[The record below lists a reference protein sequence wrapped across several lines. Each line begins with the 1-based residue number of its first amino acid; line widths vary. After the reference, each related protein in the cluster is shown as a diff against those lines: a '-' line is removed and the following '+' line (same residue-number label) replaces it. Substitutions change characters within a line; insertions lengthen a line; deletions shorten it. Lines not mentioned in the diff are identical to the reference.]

1 MKPIAGRAPQQPTA
15 AAAGDGA
22 AALGRDFARVLDSAT
37 DWIALMDR
45 DGCYL
50 AASRSY
56 IAGNFRPGFGE
67 YIGKRAEE
75 ILIPASAA
83 RENEA
88 RTRLLAGDEL
98 NGAEEIL
105 VTLQDGSQ
113 RRMSFTRQLFRDGD
127 GNHDGILVQARDVTA
142 LAAKEEELRQARE
155 EAESANRAKSSFLG
169 NMSHEIRTPMNA
181 IIGLAHLVQRDITD
195 MHQRMQLAKIDTA
208 AQHLMDLLNDIMDLS
223 KIESGKLQ
231 LKETDFEVEHMLE
244 DICNL
249 IASRAESKGL
259 EIIMDSP
266 ALPPLIHGDGIRLQK
281 VLLNLITNAVKF
293 SEAGSIVLRARLL
306 SSDESGHLLRFEVS
320 DGGIGISGEQK
331 ARLFLPFEQ
340 ADGSTT
346 RKYGGMGLGLAIS
359 RRLIELMGGKI
370 GATSELGKG
379 STFWI
384 EAPFGTAHGV
394 TPNQPKASG
403 MAGFRAFVVDDL
415 EAARLVIVGML
426 EGLGFEVS
434 SAPDAAAALDRL
446 QEADATGCPFDL
458 LLTDLRMPGIDGL
471 ELGKRLCALP
481 IAHRPLAILITAYKD
496 TVMRSTLAES
506 GYTASLE
513 KPLTRSRLRSSI
525 LGALGEHSA
534 GPRTGEAQAC
544 RDAGPDIGPPIYPA
558 LVPEAG
564 PAVDLTREGLETM
577 PGRQTPEAAGPRTS
591 LSPED
596 RSSITAKAARLDA
609 LLAGNDLAA
618 VQAYQ
623 EDHRFYRRAFGPQAS
638 ALYQEIE
645 SFNYDKARAILR
657 QALGSLPGT

>member
-1 MKPIAGRAPQQPTA
+1 MKPIAGRVPQEPCA

-22 AALGRDFARVLDSAT
+22 AALGRDFARILDSAV

-45 DGCYL
+45 DGSYL

-56 IAGNFRPGFGE
+56 IAGNFRPGVSE

-98 NGAEEIL
+98 PRDEEIL

-142 LAAKEEELRQARE
+142 LAAKEEELTRARE

-208 AQHLMDLLNDIMDLS
+208 AQHLMDLLNDIMDLT

-231 LKETDFEVEHMLE
+231 LQETDFEVERMLE

-266 ALPPLIHGDGIRLQK
+266 ALPTLIHGDGIRLQK
-281 VLLNLITNAVKF
+281 VLLNLINNAVKF

-306 SSDESGHLLRFEVS
+306 SSDGNGHLLRFEVS

-331 ARLFLPFEQ
+331 LRLFLPFEQ

-384 EAPFGTAHGV
+384 EAPFGTARRV
-394 TPNQPKASG
+394 TPTEPEVRG

-415 EAARLVIVGML
+415 EAARVVIVGML
-426 EGLGFEVS
+426 EGLGFEVG
-434 SAPDAAAALDRL
+434 SAPDSAAALARL
-446 QEADATGCPFDL
+446 QEADAAGCPFDL

-481 IAHRPLAILITAYKD
+481 IAHRPQAILITPYKG

-506 GYTASLE
+506 GYSVSLE

-525 LGALGEHSA
+525 QGALGEHSA
-534 GPRTGEAQAC
+534 EPRTGEAQAC
-544 RDAGPDIGPPIYPA
+544 RDAGPDIGPHINTAP
-558 LVPEAG
+558 VPVAG
-564 PAVDLTREGLETM
+564 PGVDFIRDGGVAAPTGQL
-577 PGRQTPEAAGPRTS
+577 PEAAGLRTS
-591 LSPED
+591 ISPED
-596 RSSITAKAARLDA
+596 RSSIAAKAARLDA

-623 EDHRFYRRAFGPQAS
+623 EDHRLYRRAFGPGAS
-638 ALYQEIE
+638 TLYQEIE

-657 QALGSLPGT
+657 QALESLPGT